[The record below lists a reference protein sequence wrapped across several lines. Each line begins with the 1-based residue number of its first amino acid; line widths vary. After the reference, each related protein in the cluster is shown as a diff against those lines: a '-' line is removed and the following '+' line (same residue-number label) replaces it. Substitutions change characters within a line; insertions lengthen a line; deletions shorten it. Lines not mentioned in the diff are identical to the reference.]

1 MKPADSNTRLKD
13 MDLKEI
19 ATVAGKS
26 GLFKVKSA
34 MRNGVILE
42 ALDDTRK
49 RFPVGADS
57 RVSILHEIS
66 IYTTDAEGAVPLE
79 EVFRGIHNEFGEDIG
94 VETSSPGDEL
104 RAFLKHVLPN
114 YDEERVYNSDIKKLV
129 QWYKLLLKHLPE
141 FFEAEADADKK
152 EEETEA

>member
-1 MKPADSNTRLKD
+1 

-26 GLFKVKSA
+26 GLFRVKSA

-49 RFPVGADS
+49 RFPVGASS

-79 EVFRGIHNEFGEDIG
+79 DVFRNIHSEFGDDIG
-94 VETSSPGDEL
+94 VETSSPNDEL
-104 RAFLKHVLPN
+104 RAFIKHVLPN
-114 YDEERVYNSDIKKLV
+114 YDEERVYTSDIKKLV
-129 QWYKLLLKHLPE
+129 QWYKLLLTHLPE
-141 FFEAEADADKK
+141 FFEAQPEEK
-152 EEETEA
+152 EEGKEGAES